1 VKIIIGKYEAT
12 IYPEGNGYTGAI
24 SLGFDATGKR
34 LRVKRKGRTKTEV
47 KDKLREVVDDLEA
60 GVSAAAG
67 YTVQD
72 AVEDFL
78 DHGMKGKSPQ
88 TVANYRSIAD
98 HHLIP
103 FIGAA
108 KLKKL
113 TADELD
119 TWLDDR
125 AEELSTRTLRLVHQI
140 LERAI
145 RHAQA
150 RDKVRR
156 NVASLVILPE
166 GQEGRP
172 SRAMTLDQAVS
183 LLGQAGPGSQHRLA
197 AYVVVSLLA
206 GIRTEEARALTW
218 AEVDLDAGTVAVY
231 RSVRA
236 KGDTKTRKSRRV
248 LKLPK
253 RANEALKEHR
263 TSQTAERLRAGSS
276 WQDHNLVFC
285 REDGTTLDRWQ
296 VRREF
301 AAITKAA
308 GLGEEWA
315 PRELRHSF
323 VSILSA
329 HGVRIEDISD
339 LVGHSGTT
347 VTETVYRH
355 EIRPALTTG
364 ATAMDK
370 ILTKQ
375 RPPARRPLG
384 EPSTLPR
391 LTSAPLQA
399 AQPAARR
406 ATPAKPR
413 PRRRA

>member
-1 VKIIIGKYEAT
+1 MKVIIGKYEAT
-12 IYPEGNGYTGAI
+12 IYPEGDGYTGAI
-24 SLGFDATGKR
+24 SLGFDAVGTR
-34 LRVKRKGRTKTEV
+34 RRVKRKGRTKAQV
-47 KDKLREVVDDLEA
+47 RDKLREVVEDLEA
-60 GVSAAAG
+60 GVTAAEG
-67 YTVQD
+67 YTVAD
-72 AVEDFL
+72 AISDFL
-78 DHGMKGKSPQ
+78 DQGMKGKSAE
-88 TVANYRSIAD
+88 TISNYRSLAD

-103 FIGAA
+103 YLGAA

-119 TWLDDR
+119 RWMDER
-125 AEELSTRTLRLVHQI
+125 AAELSNRTLRLVHQI

-156 NVASLVILPE
+156 NVASLILVPE

-172 SRAMTLDQAVS
+172 SKAMTLDQAVQV
-183 LLGQAGPGSQHRLA
+183 LDQVGPGSEHRLA

-206 GIRTEEARALTW
+206 GVRTEEARALTW
-218 AEVDLDAGTVAVY
+218 AEVDLDEGTVAVY

-236 KGDTKTRKSRRV
+236 KGDTKTRKSRRL
-248 LKLPK
+248 LKLPR
-253 RANEALKEHR
+253 RAVEALREHR
-263 TSQTAERLRAGSS
+263 KRQAAERLQAGKK
-276 WQDHNLVFC
+276 WQDRDLVFC
-285 REDGTTLDRWQ
+285 REDGTPLDRWQ

-301 AAITKAA
+301 AVITKAA

-329 HGVRIEDISD
+329 SGVRIEDISD
-339 LVGHSGTT
+339 LVGHSGTS

-364 ATAMDK
+364 ATAMNK
-370 ILTKQ
+370 ILSK
-375 RPPARRPLG
+375 
-384 EPSTLPR
+384 
-391 LTSAPLQA
+391 
-399 AQPAARR
+399 
-406 ATPAKPR
+406 KR
-413 PRRRA
+413 PRTA

>member
-1 VKIIIGKYEAT
+1 VQEAV
-12 IYPEGNGYTGAI
+12 A
-24 SLGFDATGKR
+24 
-34 LRVKRKGRTKTEV
+34 
-47 KDKLREVVDDLEA
+47 
-60 GVSAAAG
+60 
-67 YTVQD
+67 
-72 AVEDFL
+72 DFL
-78 DHGMKGKSPQ
+78 DHGMKGKSPG

-108 KLKKL
+108 NFKNL

-119 TWLDDR
+119 AWLDDR

-183 LLGQAGPGSQHRLA
+183 VLDQAGPGSQHRLA

-218 AEVDLDAGTVAVY
+218 ADLDLYAGTVAVY

-253 RANEALKEHR
+253 RATEALKEHR
-263 TSQTAERLRAGSS
+263 TRQAAERLRAGDA
-276 WQDHNLVFC
+276 WQDHGLVFC
-285 REDGTTLDRWQ
+285 REDGTPLDRWQ

-301 AAITKAA
+301 AVITKAA

-370 ILTKQ
+370 ILTRKPT
-375 RPPARRPLG
+375 PPRLPRG
-384 EPSTLPR
+384 EPATPR
-391 LTSAPLQA
+391 LPATEAPA
-399 AQPAARR
+399 AQPATHR

-413 PRRRA
+413 ARRRA